1 MSDDACLTE
10 DEWALLD
17 DVADDW
23 YGLWEV
29 DWWFNGVHPDWPF
42 ESRLAYLSDL
52 VRRKLI
58 DVFFGRLG
66 KERPA
71 LDVNDAVEAIS
82 LPEAWLP
89 RADISEAVYH
99 VSTSEL
105 GRLMLARSR
114 EPSETRP
121 LTTHVANDW
130 SLSNP
135 GPNEL
140 VVWLEPWAEE
150 FVVPARSTIA
160 VRASGGAEPS
170 EVGEIEWVS
179 DHVVIWATAKIV
191 EVYIDDVLQDTA
203 SAIVQLPD
211 GLSRGM
217 LNVMFKGQPAARLGG
232 AASYTVDQPSW
243 WARLR
248 LRLGLN

>member
-29 DWWFNGVHPDWPF
+29 DWWFNSVHPDWPF
-42 ESRLAYLSDL
+42 ERRLAYLSDL
-52 VRRKLI
+52 VRRELI
-58 DVFFGRLG
+58 EVFFGSRG

-71 LDVNDAVEAIS
+71 LDVNVAIEAIS
-82 LPEAWLP
+82 RSEAWSP
-89 RADISEAVYH
+89 RADITEAVYH
-99 VSTSEL
+99 VSTRDL
-105 GRLMLARSR
+105 GRLMLATSRNPSDKRSLMR
-114 EPSETRP
+114 
-121 LTTHVANDW
+121 HVANEW

-135 GPNEL
+135 GPDEL

-160 VRASGGAEPS
+160 VRASGGPEPS

-179 DHVVIWATAKIV
+179 DHVVIWATAKMV
-191 EVYIDDVLQDTA
+191 EVYIDDELQDTA
-203 SAIVQLPD
+203 SAIVSLPD
-211 GLSRGM
+211 GLSKGM
-217 LNVMFKGQPAARLGG
+217 LNVMFKGHPSARVGG
-232 AASYTVDQPSW
+232 AASEPHQKPSW
-243 WARLR
+243 WDRLRRRLR
-248 LRLGLN
+248 LT